1 MAPSSILT
9 PKSKRL
15 MVFSGRSV
23 PELGQK
29 IAEHLQIQLG
39 DIETKTFSN
48 GEIYV
53 RYRENIRGSD
63 VFLIQSASSPV
74 NDNLMELLIMIQAA
88 RLASARRIT
97 AVMPWLGYCR
107 QDKKSAGREPISA
120 KLVADLVQVAG
131 ADRVLT
137 MDLHTGQVQGFFDIP
152 VDHMTALSIL
162 AGHFRMKQIPSE
174 ELVIV
179 SPDVGGVKRAKK
191 FADKLGD
198 SVDLAILTKTRPKH
212 NVAEIMEIIGD
223 VRDRVAI
230 MVDDMIDTAGTIT
243 AGAEVIMEMG
253 AREVYAVCTHPV
265 LSGPAYER
273 LEACPVKEV
282 VVTDTLPLNPE
293 KKTSKIRVLSTAV
306 TLADTI
312 QSVFRDESVSR
323 LFEGDDQLF

>member
-1 MAPSSILT
+1 MTPSSILT
-9 PKSKRL
+9 QNSKRL
-15 MVFSGRSV
+15 MLFSGRSN
-23 PELGQK
+23 PDLGQR
-29 IAEHLQIQLG
+29 IADNLGITLG
-39 DIETKTFSN
+39 DIELKTFSN

-53 RYRENIRGSD
+53 RYKENIRGSD
-63 VFLIQSASSPV
+63 IFLVQSSSPPV

-120 KLVADLVQVAG
+120 KLVADLLERAG

-137 MDLHTGQVQGFFDIP
+137 MDLHQGQVQGFFEIP

-162 AGHFRMKQIPSE
+162 ASHFSMLQIPAE

-191 FADKLGD
+191 FADKLGA
-198 SVDLAILTKTRPKH
+198 DLAILNKTRPRH
-212 NVAEIMEIIGD
+212 NVAEITEVIGH
-223 VRDRVAI
+223 VRDKVVI
-230 MVDDMIDTAGTIT
+230 MVDDMIDTAGTISE
-243 AGAEVIMEMG
+243 GAKALIDGEG
-253 AREVYAVCTHPV
+253 AREVYATATHPV

-273 LEACPVKEV
+273 LQDSPAREI
-282 VVTDTLPLNPE
+282 VVTDTLPLNPDE
-293 KKTSKIRVLSTAV
+293 KISKIKVLSIATA
-306 TLADTI
+306 LADTI

-323 LFEGDDQLF
+323 LFDGDDQLF

>member
-1 MAPSSILT
+1 MTL
-9 PKSKRL
+9 KSKRL
-15 MVFSGRSV
+15 MVFCGRSV
-23 PELGQK
+23 PDLGQK
-29 IAEHLQIQLG
+29 IAEHLQIKLG

-63 VFLIQSASSPV
+63 IFLIQSTCNPV

-120 KLVADLVQVAG
+120 KLVADLLQVAG

-137 MDLHTGQVQGFFDIP
+137 MDLHQGQVQGFFDIP

-162 AGHFRMKQIPSE
+162 AGYFRLKQIPE
-174 ELVIV
+174 DELVIV

-191 FADKLGD
+191 FADKLG
-198 SVDLAILTKTRPKH
+198 SGVDLAILTKTRPQH
-212 NVAEIMEIIGD
+212 NVAEIMEVIGN
-223 VRDRVAI
+223 VKGKAAI
-230 MVDDMIDTAGTIT
+230 MVDDMIDTAGTIA
-243 AGAEVIMEMG
+243 AGAQVLIDMG
-253 AREVYAVCTHPV
+253 AREVYATCTHPV
-265 LSGPAYER
+265 LSGTAYER
-273 LEACPVKEV
+273 LEEAPIKEV
-282 VVTDTLPLNPE
+282 VVTDTLPLNP
-293 KKTSKIRVLSTAV
+293 KAKTSKIKVLSTAS
-306 TLADTI
+306 TLADAI

>member
-1 MAPSSILT
+1 MTPSSILT
-9 PKSKRL
+9 QNSKRL
-15 MVFSGRSV
+15 MVFCGRSV
-23 PELGQK
+23 PSLGQK
-29 IAEHLQIQLG
+29 IAEKLEIRLG
-39 DIETKTFSN
+39 DIEVKTFSN

-63 VFLIQSASSPV
+63 VFLIQSTSQPV
-74 NDNLMELLIMIQAA
+74 NDHLMELLIMIQAA

-97 AVMPWLGYCR
+97 AVMPWLSYCR

-120 KLVADLVQVAG
+120 KLVADLLQEAG

-137 MDLHTGQVQGFFDIP
+137 MDLHQGQVQGFFDIP

-162 AGHFRMKQIPSE
+162 AGHFRLKQIPPE
-174 ELVIV
+174 EMVVV

-191 FADKLGD
+191 FAEKLGLG
-198 SVDLAILTKTRPKH
+198 VDLAILTKTRPEH
-212 NVAEIMEIIGD
+212 NVAEIMEVIGD
-223 VRDRVAI
+223 VKDKHAI

-243 AGAEVIMEMG
+243 AGAQALLDMG
-253 AREVYAVCTHPV
+253 ARDVYATATHAV

-273 LEACPVKEV
+273 LEESVVKEV
-282 VVTDTLPLNPE
+282 AVTDTLPLNPE
-293 KKTSKIRVLSTAV
+293 KKTTKIKVLSTAA

>member
-1 MAPSSILT
+1 MTPSSILVQ
-9 PKSKRL
+9 KSKRL
-15 MVFSGRSV
+15 MVFCGRSN
-23 PELGQK
+23 PDLGQK
-29 IAEHLQIQLG
+29 IAERLEIKLG
-39 DIETKTFSN
+39 DIEATTFSN

-63 VFLIQSASSPV
+63 VFLIQSTSPPV

-120 KLVADLVQVAG
+120 KLVADLLQVAG

-137 MDLHTGQVQGFFDIP
+137 MDLHSGQVQGFFDIP

-162 AGHFRMKQIPSE
+162 AGHFRLMQLPQDQ
-174 ELVIV
+174 VVVV

-191 FADKLGD
+191 FADKMGD
-198 SVDLAILTKTRPKH
+198 SVDLAILTKTRPMH
-212 NVAEIMEIIGD
+212 NVAEIMQVIGD
-223 VRDRVAI
+223 VQGKTCI
-230 MVDDMIDTAGTIT
+230 MVDDMIDTAGTMA
-243 AGAEVIMEMG
+243 AGATALMEMG
-253 AREVYAVCTHPV
+253 ARGVYAACTHPV

-273 LEACPVKEV
+273 LEQSPVKEV
-282 VVTDTLPLNPE
+282 VVTDTLPLNPA
-293 KKTSKIRVLSTAV
+293 KKTSKIRVLSIAV

-312 QSVFRDESVSR
+312 QSVFRDESVSK

>member
-1 MAPSSILT
+1 MT
-9 PKSKRL
+9 QYSKRL
-15 MVFSGRSV
+15 MLFCGRSI

-29 IAEHLQIQLG
+29 IAEQLEIKLG
-39 DIETKTFSN
+39 DIEATTFSN

-53 RYRENIRGSD
+53 RYAENVRGSD
-63 VFLIQSASSPV
+63 VFLIQSTSPPV

-107 QDKKSAGREPISA
+107 QDKKSAGREPITA
-120 KLVADLVQVAG
+120 KLVADLLQAAG
-131 ADRVLT
+131 VDRVLT
-137 MDLHTGQVQGFFDIP
+137 MDLHQGQVQGFFDIP
-152 VDHMTALSIL
+152 VDHMTAVSTLS
-162 AGHFRMKQIPSE
+162 GYFRMLQLPQE
-174 ELVIV
+174 EMVVV

-198 SVDLAILTKTRPKH
+198 HVDLAILTKTRPQH

-223 VRDRVAI
+223 VKGKTCI
-230 MVDDMIDTAGTIT
+230 MVDDMIDTAGTIA
-243 AGAEVIMEMG
+243 AGATVLMEMG
-253 AREVYAVCTHPV
+253 AREVYATCTHPV

-273 LEACPVKEV
+273 LEASPVKEV
-282 VVTDTLPLNPE
+282 VVTDTLPLNPDR
-293 KKTSKIRVLSTAV
+293 KTSKIKVLSIAS

-312 QSVFRDESVSR
+312 QSVFRDESVSK

>member
-1 MAPSSILT
+1 MTPSSIMVQN
-9 PKSKRL
+9 SKRL
-15 MVFSGRSV
+15 MVFCGRSN
-23 PELGQK
+23 PDLGQK
-29 IAEHLQIQLG
+29 IADQLQIKLG

-63 VFLIQSASSPV
+63 VFLIQSTSPPV
-74 NDNLMELLIMIQAA
+74 NDNLVELLIMIQAA

-97 AVMPWLGYCR
+97 VVMPWLGYCR

-120 KLVADLVQVAG
+120 KLMADLLQVAG

-137 MDLHTGQVQGFFDIP
+137 MDLHQGQVQGFFDIP

-162 AGHFRMKQIPSE
+162 AGYFRLKQIPEE
-174 ELVIV
+174 ELVVV
-179 SPDVGGVKRAKK
+179 SPDVGGSKRAKK
-191 FADKLGD
+191 FADKLGA
-198 SVDLAILTKTRPKH
+198 VDLAILNKTRPEH
-212 NVAEIMEIIGD
+212 NVAEIMEVIGD
-223 VRDRVAI
+223 VDGKTAI

-243 AGAEVIMEMG
+243 VGAKALMEMG
-253 AREVYAVCTHPV
+253 AREVYVTATHPI

-273 LEACPVKEV
+273 LEESPIKEA
-282 VVTDTLPLNPE
+282 VVTDTLPLDPGH
-293 KKTSKIRVLSTAV
+293 TTGKIRVLSIAS

-323 LFEGDDQLF
+323 LFEGNDQLF

>member
-1 MAPSSILT
+1 MTPSSILT
-9 PKSKRL
+9 QYSKRL
-15 MVFSGRSV
+15 MVFCGRSNPV
-23 PELGQK
+23 LGQK
-29 IAEHLQIQLG
+29 IAEHLEIKLG
-39 DIETKTFSN
+39 DIECTTFSN

-63 VFLIQSASSPV
+63 VFLIQSTSPPV

-120 KLVADLVQVAG
+120 KLVADLLQVAG

-137 MDLHTGQVQGFFDIP
+137 MDLHQGQVQGFFNIP
-152 VDHMTALSIL
+152 VDHMTALSNL
-162 AGHFRMKQIPSE
+162 AGHFRLMQLPPE
-174 ELVIV
+174 EVVVV

-198 SVDLAILTKTRPKH
+198 HVDLAILSKTRPMH

-223 VRDRVAI
+223 VKGKTCI
-230 MVDDMIDTAGTIT
+230 MVDDMIDTAGTIA
-243 AGAEVIMEMG
+243 AGAGALMEMG
-253 AREVYAVCTHPV
+253 ARDVFATCTHPV

-273 LEACPVKEV
+273 LEESPVKEV

-293 KKTSKIRVLSTAV
+293 KKTSKIKVLSMAS

-312 QSVFRDESVSR
+312 QSVFRDESVSK